1 MIEEWLYLTKTYKVT
16 GARAKFEEICES
28 LYKKKFPRDNVKG
41 VRVVL
46 GDGGIDVFIGNY
58 GVDPIIVVQCKFF
71 LNGIGQSQEKQI
83 RESFKTVVDSND
95 FTCSKWI
102 LCTPIELS
110 VKEHKWWAGWKARQE
125 EIYGDDFIELQD
137 GADLIDDLKR
147 FDLYDT
153 VFDEHVK
160 NKITD
165 IYDFLINSKTDVESE
180 FVSASTHLANLKN
193 YFSDERETHILRT
206 ETNKILEWVR
216 SDLAGKSL
224 EEKILIVKGKKGI
237 GKSTILKDTYS
248 ILKDSDNMLV
258 LGIKCDQY
266 YGKNIRDLY
275 NVLFQTISSLQ
286 ELEKCIVSSGKSCVI
301 LLDQLD
307 ALSQTLSSDRSYLST
322 YVRFIEELMS
332 LKNTR
337 IIISSRSYDLQ
348 YDAELKRYNDSNFIT
363 KISVDHLL
371 EEDVRSTLKALK
383 IENVSERLVNLL
395 TIPYNL
401 ELFTKIPDV
410 NKLLRK
416 NRSVSISKIY
426 DELWKQVL
434 SNKDFLITEC
444 LDFIVHQMYEITP
457 NLVSETL
464 LTKHIKEVDYLLSH
478 NILVRNLGNLSFFH
492 QSFYEY
498 YLARWFVS
506 SDINLIEYI
515 FEEDQSLYVRSQV
528 KTVIEYLRE
537 SNHQKYISLYGEVL
551 TDEKIRFHI
560 KYLFIIQLGSVEVPS
575 KREQR
580 LIVDIVLPTFNALFL
595 EVVDSKGWLDFLLNN
610 DLLSGSEGEVYNM
623 FYRNVNYNPNAVLLN
638 IEGSDFPNKNEMIK
652 GVIPNIENWDN
663 ELLKSFE
670 KYYLYSKDTE
680 LWYFNTLK
688 KIAPFHITFVFQKL
702 RPVVLKER
710 DKNERITFDHR
721 YDKLIDVLYKIDAKT
736 TCEFLLGIQL
746 DLLESTKYPYFEYYP
761 KITSPL
767 FNSYVYK
774 SRIRYIDSFDEKSLD
789 HYLIKFYKDCDIE
802 YFKAFFD
809 KYKTSDF
816 VPILTTI
823 AKILKDRKDNPT
835 SEIVELLVLIKQ
847 KNGFTGPDDFFQ
859 LTLRKLMA
867 NVVCL
872 LNDEQ
877 YIQVKDIISRISHP
891 YEISIGI
898 EDDKRKYS
906 LRIGRKKFLFIKSL
920 PDQIFVKDRELWTEL
935 KMLERRFGDMNP
947 NKILD
952 GNYSR
957 SGFVGPPLPFANYN
971 KLSSRGWLASIKAI
985 DENFR
990 SKEFLMGGL
999 VEHARIFETKVS
1011 QNPDYFYPLIEQL
1024 FSEEVSQAYISYGIS
1039 GLIKSKFEPIKISNL
1054 IHRFI
1059 NLDLKVE
1066 YRKYTIWNLDY
1077 LLQNNIFSDYI
1088 FNFLISSIELE
1099 LAESDVLNPDNP
1111 LSDFINTLRGVACQK
1126 LFFITGFPKYEE
1138 QVFSIIEHLVDPTN
1152 NSSDTILCGIMTYLA
1167 HLNRWNIER
1176 SFDIFK
1182 SLISYQRKIILKHS
1196 IDAAQYFNNRYHS
1209 KMQFYFDEVLKYPE
1223 LYKESYFFVSSWLSE
1238 PISDFKIYDSFLK
1251 LGEDAA
1257 KCALTVSEE
1266 FLINER
1272 GVNFRALDVIERCLS
1287 SDDDNISDR
1296 ISSIVLRKF
1305 NIKYFRDL
1313 SNFIKKYISSVHFA
1327 RDPRYILLYLTEC
1340 AAAYPL
1346 ECLDLI
1352 DEMIIPENVD
1362 ISKRGYL
1369 DDEPL
1374 TLILAI
1380 YSKLQ
1385 QGQLRYHNERKR
1397 ALDIF
1402 DRMLALPAIRQKA
1415 TNALEEVLN

>member
-1 MIEEWLYLTKTYKVT
+1 MIEEWLYLTKTYKVA
-16 GARAKFEEICES
+16 GARAKFEEICKS

-41 VRVVL
+41 VRVVV

-58 GVDPIIVVQCKFF
+58 GVDPITVVQCKFF
-71 LNGIGQSQEKQI
+71 INGIGQSQEKQI

-102 LCTPIELS
+102 LCTPVELS
-110 VKEHKWWAGWKARQE
+110 VKEHKWWAGWKARKE
-125 EIYGDDFIELQD
+125 EIYGEDFIELQD
-137 GADLIDDLKR
+137 GADLIDDLKL

-165 IYDFLINSKTDVESE
+165 IHDFLINSKTDVESE

-216 SDLAGKSL
+216 SDLVGKSL

-237 GKSTILKDTYS
+237 GKSTILRDTYS

-275 NVLFQTISSLQ
+275 KVLFQTISSLQ
-286 ELEKCIVSSGKSCVI
+286 ELEKYIASSGKSCVI

-332 LKNTR
+332 LKDTR

-348 YDAELKRYNDSNFIT
+348 YDAELKRYNDSSFIT

-371 EEDVRSTLKALK
+371 EEDVRSTLRTLK
-383 IENVSERLVNLL
+383 IENVSERLVSLL

-416 NRSVSISKIY
+416 NRSVTISKIY

-464 LTKHIKEVDYLLSH
+464 LTKYIKEIDYLLSH
-478 NILVRNLGNLSFFH
+478 NILVKNLGKLSFFH

-537 SNHQKYISLYGEVL
+537 SNHQKYISLYEEIL
-551 TDEKIRFHI
+551 THDKIRFHI
-560 KYLFIIQLGSVEVPS
+560 KYLFIIQLGCVEVPS
-575 KREQR
+575 KKEQR

-595 EVVDSKGWLDFLLNN
+595 EVVDSKGWLDFLLDNY
-610 DLLSGSEGEVYNM
+610 LLSGSEGEIYNM
-623 FYRNVNYNPNAVLLN
+623 FYRNVNYNPYAVLFN
-638 IEGSDFPNKNEMIK
+638 IEGINFPNKNEMIK
-652 GVIPNIENWDN
+652 GLIPNIENWDN
-663 ELLKSFE
+663 ELLQSFE
-670 KYYLYSKDTE
+670 KYYPYSKDTE

-721 YDKLIDVLYKIDAKT
+721 YDKLIDVLYKIDAKA

-746 DLLESTKYPYFEYYP
+746 DLLESTKYRYFEYYP
-761 KITSPL
+761 KIISPL
-767 FNSYVYK
+767 LNSYVYNRK
-774 SRIRYIDSFDEKSLD
+774 VRYVDSLDEKSLD
-789 HYLIKFYKDCDIE
+789 HYLIKFFKDCDIE

-823 AKILKDRKDNPT
+823 AKILKDRKDSPT

-847 KNGFTGPDDFFQ
+847 KNGFIGPDDFFQ
-859 LTLRKLMA
+859 LTLRKLIA

-872 LNDEQ
+872 LNDDQ
-877 YIQVKDIISRISHP
+877 YIQVKDIIDKISHP
-891 YEISIGI
+891 YEIYIGI
-898 EDDKRKYS
+898 EDDKKIYS
-906 LRIGRKKFLFIKSL
+906 LRIGRKKFLFIKLL
-920 PDQIFVKDRELWTEL
+920 PDEIFAKDHELWIEL
-935 KMLERRFGDMNP
+935 KMLERRFGDMDP
-947 NKILD
+947 NKMLD
-952 GNYSR
+952 GDSSR
-957 SGFVGPPLPFANYN
+957 SGFVGPPLPFVNYN
-971 KLSSRGWLASIKAI
+971 KLSSKGWLVSMKAI

-999 VEHARIFETKVS
+999 MEHARVFETKVS
-1011 QNPDYFYPLIEQL
+1011 QNPGYFYPLIEQL
-1024 FSEEVSQAYISYGIS
+1024 FSEKVSQAYISYGIS
-1039 GLIKSKFEPIKISNL
+1039 GLIKSKFDPDKVSNA
-1054 IHRFI
+1054 IHHFI
-1059 NLDLKVE
+1059 NLDLKAE
-1066 YRKYTIWNLDY
+1066 YRLYTIWNLDY
-1077 LLQNNIFSDYI
+1077 LFEHRLISDSI
-1088 FNFLISSIELE
+1088 VNFLISSIGSIYSDSID
-1099 LAESDVLNPDNP
+1099 AENSNKNYTVSTPAAICD
-1111 LSDFINTLRGVACQK
+1111 R
-1126 LFFITGFPKYEE
+1126 LFSLTQYSQYEE
-1138 QVFSIIEHLVDPTN
+1138 QVFSTIEFLVDYPEEVA
-1152 NSSDTILCGIMTYLA
+1152 DEVLCEIMTEVYYL
-1167 HLNRWNIER
+1167 NQWNIDR
-1176 SFDIFK
+1176 SFNIFK
-1182 SLISYQRKIILKHS
+1182 KLVSHNKESILKCSSNSAHF
-1196 IDAAQYFNNRYHS
+1196 FNH
-1209 KMQFYFDEVLKYPE
+1209 KFHHQMQFYFDEVLKYPN
-1223 LYKESYFFVSSWLSE
+1223 LYEQCYVFVSSWLIES
-1238 PISDFKIYDSFLK
+1238 ISDFAIYDSFLK

-1257 KCALTVSEE
+1257 KCALTVAEE
-1266 FLINER
+1266 FLINEE
-1272 GVNFRALDVIERCLS
+1272 GVNFRALDVIEHCLS
-1287 SDDDNISDR
+1287 FEDDDLSGR
-1296 ISSIVLRKF
+1296 ISCIVLRKF
-1305 NIKYFRDL
+1305 KIEYFQEL
-1313 SNFIKKYISSVHFA
+1313 SSFVKKYISTIHFA
-1327 RDPRYILLYLTEC
+1327 RDPRYLLLYLTEC
-1340 AAAYPL
+1340 SAAYPL

-1352 DEMIIPENVD
+1352 KEMIIPENVD

-1369 DDEPL
+1369 HDEPL

-1385 QGQLRYHNERKR
+1385 QGQLRYRNERRR

-1415 TNALEEVLN
+1415 TNALEEVLH